1 MNDLNQTPNV
11 NATPEDDETHYKN
24 EWSMSHVLVICLA
37 LGAAFVSL
45 YIGFGALA
53 ILVSEANALLKD
65 LIPHRLLLL
74 GQLHPVVIHFPIA
87 FLVWLAF
94 TEVLGTINNSH
105 RNRRWMNLM
114 FMACCVTA
122 VAAAGAGALYMTVLS
137 FSEEEK
143 TLLNLHA
150 IFQVTGTT
158 LICSTYVLYRLVL
171 KSNKLE
177 KVYQTCL
184 GLSVVIILTGA
195 HFGGSLVHG
204 TDLFSSILMGPQEE
218 GAETSE
224 GGIVYDDVAPIDF
237 NKEIYPLLKSK
248 CFRCHGKRR
257 QRSKYRL
264 DTRNWAFAGG
274 KTGETVIVPYNPK
287 KSTLCARIQLPR
299 DSKKRMPNK
308 GKPLTK
314 EQQHLLCNWI
324 NQGAPWPLDYVTKAS
339 GADGTDT
346 VDETKYTSAADGAE
360 EAEGEA
366 K

>member
-1 MNDLNQTPNV
+1 MKESNQTPTV
-11 NATPEDDETHYKN
+11 KAVSTDEETHYKN
-24 EWSMSHVLVICLA
+24 EWSITHILAICLT
-37 LGAAFVSL
+37 LGAVFLSL

-53 ILVSEANALLKD
+53 VLVSEVNSWLKD
-65 LIPHRLLLL
+65 LIPHQLLLL
-74 GQLHPVVIHFPIA
+74 GQLHPVIIHFPIA
-87 FLVWLAF
+87 FLVWLVF
-94 TEVLGTINNSH
+94 TEVLGTINNNH
-105 RNRRWMNLM
+105 KNRKWMNLM

-150 IFQVTGTT
+150 IFQVTATI
-158 LICSTYVLYRLVL
+158 LICVSYVLYRLVL
-171 KSNKLE
+171 KSDKYE
-177 KVYQTCL
+177 KIYQACL
-184 GLSVVIILTGA
+184 GLSVIIILTGA

-204 TDLFSSILMGPQEE
+204 TDLFSSIFSGAEEE
-218 GAETSE
+218 GETVAAEE
-224 GGIVYDDVAPIDF
+224 MLYDDVAPIDF
-237 NKEIYPLLKSK
+237 NKDVYPLLKSK

-287 KSTLCARIQLPR
+287 KSTLCSRIQLPR

-308 GKPLTK
+308 GKPLTR
-314 EQQHLLCNWI
+314 EQQELLCNWI

-346 VDETKYTSAADGAE
+346 VDETKYTSEADGAE
-360 EAEGEA
+360 VGSQS